1 MDIGRQK
8 NKDVADINAG
18 DKSISRSHE
27 NDLISRQA
35 AIDALENTKT
45 AISENGE
52 RYIAKQN
59 AIMRIDALPSAQP
72 TFDARDTQYNLPIG
86 TDCISRQAAINK
98 ILGQPPEP
106 HYPSWY
112 AEQIKELPSAEPQII
127 YCKDCKHRDN
137 YGCCKHWKGL
147 AMGDIPI
154 ATDDNDFCSNAE
166 R

>member
-35 AIDALENTKT
+35 AI
-45 AISENGE
+45 
-52 RYIAKQN
+52 
-59 AIMRIDALPSAQP
+59 
-72 TFDARDTQYNLPIG
+72 
-86 TDCISRQAAINK
+86 NK
-98 ILGQPPEP
+98 ILGQPPEL

-154 ATDDNDFCSNAE
+154 ATDDNNFCSHAKRRNDVSDE
-166 R
+166 K